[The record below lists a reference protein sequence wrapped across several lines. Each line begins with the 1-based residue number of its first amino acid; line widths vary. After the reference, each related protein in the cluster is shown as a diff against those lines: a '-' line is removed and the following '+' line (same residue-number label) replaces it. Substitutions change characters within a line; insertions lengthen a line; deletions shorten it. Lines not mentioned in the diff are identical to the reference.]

1 MAPRRRPRKPRKT
14 ARKTTKARATKRRT
28 TRRRPATKKP
38 ARARRSRPRRAP
50 ARSGLAL
57 ESTRP
62 VSRGG
67 ATIAAD
73 PIEALRLGD
82 VAARAAR
89 ALLAAFPSVVF
100 TSGLRDKAAQ
110 ARAMASNVV
119 KNRQWIVQTY
129 RDTVAARACQK
140 WVDGHAEAT
149 TQAAIG
155 AGLLGV
161 LDGLTEAEV
170 GGLSK
175 HLSGAAFDVQPVTK
189 DADAIKQA
197 IRGLPGVTKFLEREG
212 GLVRWH
218 AEF

>member
-1 MAPRRRPRKPRKT
+1 M
-14 ARKTTKARATKRRT
+14 
-28 TRRRPATKKP
+28 
-38 ARARRSRPRRAP
+38 
-50 ARSGLAL
+50 AL
-57 ESTRP
+57 ESTRR

-67 ATIAAD
+67 APIAAD
-73 PIEALRLGD
+73 PVAVLRLGD

-89 ALLAAFPSVVF
+89 VLLAAYPAVVF

-129 RDTVAARACQK
+129 RDTAAARACQT
-140 WVDGHAEAT
+140 WVDDHAEAT

-161 LDGLTEAEV
+161 LDVLTEAEV
-170 GGLSK
+170 GRLSK

-189 DADAIKQA
+189 DPDAIKQA